1 MTSFSVLFAK
11 YKGDIQ
17 YFIKSAKAIDQLT
30 VNSRVLIAEAC
41 THAPLAEDIG
51 RVKIPAMLKKNT
63 ETACRWILSAVRTFR
78 KNCRTMISSFIAVPA
93 CLIKNMFNSEWNR
106 QKGRNTDDEL
116 RNCYRIYERDTGA
129 YYILKSKIKS
139 ECSTH
144 LLDSLQ

>member
-1 MTSFSVLFAK
+1 MTSFSVLFDK
-11 YKGDIQ
+11 IRKGHPI
-17 YFIKSAKAIDQLT
+17 FHKSAKAIDQLT

-51 RVKIPAMLKKNT
+51 RVKIPAMLRKNM
-63 ETACRWILSAVRTFR
+63 ETACRWILLAVRTFR

-93 CLIKNMFNSEWNR
+93 CLIKICTIQSGTGK
-106 QKGRNTDDEL
+106 KGRNTDDEL

-129 YYILKSKIKS
+129 YYILISKIKS